1 MRTPAEVRLAVRL
14 DRTASDPLPVQ
25 LADQVRAA
33 VAAGV
38 LAPGEPLPS
47 TRALAGHLG
56 VARGT
61 VVHAYDQ
68 LLAEGYLAASGGR
81 GTVVHPRLARVGA
94 PRTASGTGPRGAAP
108 AEDLL
113 DLRPG
118 RPSTD
123 RLTTAAWRAA
133 WREAAVDALD
143 ASHDAA
149 GSWALRVQLADHL
162 RRMRGAVR
170 PVEAIV
176 VTSGAREGLRLLLEA
191 LPPGPVGVEDPGYP
205 TLRQVPA
212 RLGRP
217 VVGLPADA
225 RGLVTD
231 ALPDAGVPAV
241 VVVTP
246 SHQYPLGGSLPVDR
260 RLALLAWARRHAVWV
275 VEDDFD
281 AELRYSSQPLP
292 ALAALDDAA
301 DPRVVTLG
309 TFARTLTPAL
319 GVGYLAAPPPVAGRL
334 AAVRAELG
342 QPASLLVQE
351 ALARYLAGGE
361 LRRHVQRMRRLYR
374 ARRALVREA
383 LDDLPG
389 VRVYPMDGGLH
400 AVVETDAPEE
410 AVVAAVREQGVRVD
424 ALSTYWAS
432 GVAGRTPHGLVL
444 GIGGT
449 TDAEFAAGLAA
460 VSRAVAP
467 APSSA

>member
-1 MRTPAEVRLAVRL
+1 MRTAAEVRLAVRL
-14 DRTASDPLPVQ
+14 DRAASDPLPVQ

-38 LAPGEPLPS
+38 LVPGEALPS
-47 TRALAGHLG
+47 SRALAGHLG

-61 VVHAYDQ
+61 VVQAYDQ

-81 GTVVHPRLARVGA
+81 GTVVHPGLARVGV
-94 PRTASGTGPRGAAP
+94 PVASGTAAAAP
-108 AEDLL
+108 APDPEPLI

-123 RLTTAAWRAA
+123 RLTTPAWRAA
-133 WREAAVDALD
+133 WREAAIDALD
-143 ASHDAA
+143 APHDAA
-149 GSWALRVQLADHL
+149 GSWALRLQLADHL
-162 RRMRGAVR
+162 RRMRGAIR
-170 PVEAIV
+170 PVGAIV

-191 LPPGPVGVEDPGYP
+191 LPAGPVGVEDPGYP

-212 RLGRP
+212 RLGRE
-217 VVGLPADA
+217 VVGLPVDA
-225 RGLVTD
+225 HGLVTD
-231 ALPDAGVPAV
+231 ALPEDGVPGV

-260 RLALLAWARRHAVWV
+260 RLALLAWARRHGVHV

-319 GVGYLAAPPPVAGRL
+319 GVGYLAAPGPVAGRL

-342 QPASLLVQE
+342 QPASLIVQE
-351 ALARYLAGGE
+351 ALARYLACGE
-361 LRRHVQRMRRLYR
+361 LRRHVQRMRRVYRGRR
-374 ARRALVREA
+374 ARVREA
-383 LDDLPG
+383 LDGLHG
-389 VRVYPMDGGLH
+389 VRVHPMDGGLH
-400 AVVETDAPEE
+400 AVVATDAPED
-410 AVVAAVREQGVRVD
+410 AVVAAVLDAGVRVD

-432 GVAGRTPHGLVL
+432 GTPGPTPQGLVL

-467 APSSA
+467 GPSSA